1 MNKKRILLVLI
12 FLIIIFLNRNVLIF
26 RPLLS
31 VVSTQTT
38 YGLVVNEKDV
48 LRRGFIT
55 GTFNYYYK
63 FSVNGEN
70 YSNPSYDESYK
81 VGDTV
86 LIEYNETFPFMNRI
100 KNQK

>member
-12 FLIIIFLNRNVLIF
+12 FLVIIFLNRNVLIF

-31 VVSTQTT
+31 IIPVKTT
-38 YGLVVNEKDV
+38 YGSVINEKDV

-55 GTFNYYYK
+55 GAFNYYYK
-63 FSVNGEN
+63 FSVGGKE
-70 YSNPSYDESYK
+70 YSNPSYDEMYK

-86 LIEYNETFPFMNRI
+86 LVEYSETFPFMNRI